1 MNKKDFF
8 ILNETG
14 EFLLTKTGRAKRFK
28 SIKNAIRYLL
38 VGGVEQREI
47 KRKFSIVSY

>member
-8 ILNETG
+8 ILNGIG
-14 EFLLTKTGRAKRFK
+14 EFLLTKTGRVKRFK
-28 SIKNAIRYLL
+28 SVKNAIKYLL

-47 KRKFSIVSY
+47 KRKFSIISY